1 MYSVYR
7 NRLGITQH
15 VLVNP
20 FQFTPKSVTV
30 LSFLDTTEVP
40 NENTILIYNYAKFE
54 TAAVEYFEANG
65 FTKYEPSNL
74 RKPIYT
80 KGNVYGIPGLSVQI
94 INTVAA
100 IVMDLEYP
108 DIPEEIRTNWYSG
121 SQAIYDKYQHWTKR
135 NQEDER
141 YAKLLELLPEIMQR
155 SDTTRSRELTNRINE
170 LNNSMQRMLDQ
181 IGEYQARLEEQK
193 ALLLAETIRTENN
206 ADFYAALAKTIS
218 GMRAISN
225 IEKESSNRIL
235 FDVDTPLK
243 YLDKQ
248 AYDTLM
254 NASRGN
260 ALKNASE
267 NVKRVLRDVL
277 DKKVQ
282 IMMHERVRLS
292 VTDGTLQTI
301 GTVTVDGIA
310 NPHHKYYNC
319 WGDYANPIRRAA
331 SEGDLETELALIVT
345 AVSGVNLYDV
355 PVLEKFIHE
364 LECYTELTILRT
376 KDKRRISINEYCE
389 ELKEQ
394 EAEHETM

>member
-1 MYSVYR
+1 MYRVYR
-7 NRLGITQH
+7 NRLGITQN

-30 LSFLDTTEVP
+30 LSFSDTTAVP

-54 TAAVEYFEANG
+54 TAAVEFFEANG
-65 FTKYEPSNL
+65 FTKFEPSNL
-74 RKPIYT
+74 RKPIYA
-80 KGNVYGIPGLSVQI
+80 KENVYGIPGLSIQI

-108 DIPEEIRTNWYSG
+108 NIPEEIRTNWYSG
-121 SQAIYDKYQHWTKR
+121 SQAIYDKYQHWIKH

-141 YAKLLELLPEIMQR
+141 YAKLLELLPEILEC
-155 SDTTRSRELTNRINE
+155 SDTTKTRELTNRINE
-170 LNNSMQRMLDQ
+170 LNNSVQRMRDQ
-181 IGEYQARLEEQK
+181 ISEYETRLEEQK

-206 ADFYAALAKTIS
+206 TEFYAALAKTIS

-248 AYDTLM
+248 AYDTLI

-260 ALKNASE
+260 ALKNAKE
-267 NVKRVLRDVL
+267 NVRRVLKDVL

-301 GTVTVDGIA
+301 GTVAIDGLA

-319 WGDYANPIRRAA
+319 WGDYATPIRRAA

-345 AVSGVNLYDV
+345 AVSGINLYDV

-364 LECYTELTILRT
+364 LECYSELNILRT
-376 KDKRRISINEYCE
+376 KDKRRISINKYCE
-389 ELKEQ
+389 ELEEQ
-394 EAEHETM
+394 EAENEAM

>member
-7 NRLGITQH
+7 NRLGITQNA
-15 VLVNP
+15 LINP
-20 FQFTPKSVTV
+20 FKFTPKSITV
-30 LSFLDTTEVP
+30 LSFSDTTAVP

-54 TAAVEYFEANG
+54 TAAVEFFEANG
-65 FTKYEPSNL
+65 FTKFEPSNL
-74 RKPIYT
+74 RKPIYA
-80 KGNVYGIPGLSVQI
+80 KGNVYGIPGLSIQI

-121 SQAIYDKYQHWTKR
+121 TQAIYDKYEHWVAR
-135 NQEDER
+135 NQEDKK
-141 YAKLLELLPEIMQR
+141 YAQLLELLPEILQR
-155 SDTTRSRELTNRINE
+155 SDTTKTRELTNRINE
-170 LNNSMQRMLDQ
+170 LNTSVQRMMEQ
-181 IGEYQARLEEQK
+181 ISEYNARLEEQK
-193 ALLLAETIRTENN
+193 ALLFAETIRTENN
-206 ADFYAALAKTIS
+206 TEFYAALAKTIS

-248 AYDTLM
+248 AYDTLI

-260 ALKNASE
+260 ALKSANE
-267 NVKRVLRDVL
+267 RVKKVLRDVI

-282 IMMHERVRLS
+282 IMMHEKVRLNI
-292 VTDGTLQTI
+292 TDGTLQTI
-301 GTVTVDGIA
+301 GSTDINGLA

-319 WGDYANPIRRAA
+319 WGDYATPIRRAA

-355 PVLEKFIHE
+355 PVLEKFINN
-364 LECYTELTILRT
+364 LECYSECPILKT
-376 KDKRRISINEYCE
+376 KDKRRISINKYCE
-389 ELKEQ
+389 ELEEQ
-394 EAEHETM
+394 EAEHEAM